1 MYRSRLLTFCFLF
14 LAALTYGQGFLKVF
28 PEAASSANALIATS
42 DGGYFLAG
50 EKTDAQVVFIARTDA
65 NGQTIWQSNLALN
78 QSRAIA
84 AAASPDGGFVLLLE
98 NYQDNGLLRNALLK
112 LNAFGIVEWTTVLP
126 NGNISNG
133 LNDLQV
139 LPDGSVVA
147 VGNTRDINF
156 DTRGWLVKC
165 DPSGAVLLDKVF
177 GIKQQLVKKLVVLP
191 GGDLAVAGFFQNY
204 YLARLDANGDPVWEN
219 TFSYPGNQIVYDLLL
234 TQDGQLALLGTSP
247 GLSTLKI
254 QVLKVGLNG
263 HLIWNSGYVPFPNN
277 SNALPVLN
285 TFAQAS
291 NGHFYIPFWGFI
303 DDPLDTP
310 LEIMELSENGVALG
324 KLNLGLS
331 GNAKDILATTDQRLV
346 LTGNNNGVPTNAML
360 LKTDLQGQFSRN
372 VISGHTY
379 LDIDVDCALTPGEMP
394 LADFIVKAENAQGE
408 VFYHKTDDTGLYEIL
423 VTEGDFTLTTYPA
436 FALPEF
442 YDPCITPVITVSGV
456 NQQVAAPDIMQQPEG
471 VCPALS
477 LEIGNT
483 IMRRCL
489 PIAVRVEWC
498 NTGTLMASDMQ
509 IRFLKNP
516 MLVYQSSSL
525 PIAAQLGDTLVF
537 NVGDIPVGDCG
548 VLNLQLL
555 VDCDAKINDVI
566 CMEAYLV
573 PDQSC
578 LPPNPDWDGSKIE
591 VTGFCTGSEIE
602 FTIKNTGLGNMT
614 QGAEYVIIE
623 DEIMYQ
629 QGLVQLNAQQE
640 MSTVRI
646 PLPEDSCFAL
656 RVFPNQTTLLEHPV
670 AVVAN
675 CTADGNLGL
684 LLALGNLEQSPVAAT
699 RCDQVVGSF
708 DPNDK
713 IGFPLG
719 ITSRHYIER
728 GQEIDYRIRF
738 QNTGNDTAFLVRI
751 LDTLPATL
759 DPTSIRPHTASHDY
773 TWDLSAN
780 GVLSFTF
787 PNILLVDSS
796 TNEPGSHGYIWF
808 KISQKPNLPDGTII
822 ENNAAIYF
830 DFNEPVIT
838 APSQHT
844 IGRPLTVSTNEL
856 ATPTVLEV
864 EVTPNPATDLV
875 SFRLPGH
882 RPPEPLEWS
891 LYDPLGNKIAGQEFQ
906 GQQLIYHVD
915 HLPQG
920 IYFWQ
925 ISLNGKTLNR
935 GRVYKG

>member
-1 MYRSRLLTFCFLF
+1 MYRSRLLTFCFLL
-14 LAALTYGQGFLKVF
+14 LAVLSYGQGFLKVF
-28 PEAASSANALIATS
+28 PEVASSANAVISAM

-50 EKTDAQVVFIARTDA
+50 EKADTKAVFIARTDA
-65 NGQTIWQSNLALN
+65 TGQTLWQFNLSLN

-84 AAASPDGGFVLLLE
+84 AAGSPDGGFVLLLE
-98 NYQDNGLLRNALLK
+98 NYQDNGLLRNVILK
-112 LNAFGIVEWTTVLP
+112 LNTSGAIEWTTILP

-133 LNDLQV
+133 LNDMQV

-165 DPSGAVLLDKVF
+165 DASGAVLLDKVF
-177 GIKQQLVKKLVVLP
+177 GIEQQLIKKLVLLP

-204 YLARLDANGDPVWEN
+204 YLARLNANGDPVWEN
-219 TFSYPGNQIVYDLLL
+219 TFNFPGNQTVYDLLL

-254 QVLKVGLNG
+254 QLLKVGLNG
-263 HLIWNSGYVPFPNN
+263 QLIWNSGYVPFPNN
-277 SNALPVLN
+277 SDALPVLN
-285 TFAQAS
+285 TFTQAP

-310 LEIMELSENGVALG
+310 MEVLQLSENGVALG
-324 KLNLGLS
+324 KFNLGLS
-331 GNAKDILATTDQRLV
+331 GNVKDILATADQRLV

-360 LKTDLQGQFSRN
+360 LKTNLQGQFSRN
-372 VISGHTY
+372 IISGHMY
-379 LDIDVDCALTPGEMP
+379 LDIDVDCALTPGETP

-408 VFYHKTDDTGLYEIL
+408 IFYHKTDDNGLYEIL

-442 YDPCITPVITVSGV
+442 YEPCMAPVIAVSGV
-456 NQQVAAPDIMQQPEG
+456 NQQITAPDIMQQPQG
-471 VCPALS
+471 ACPALS
-477 LEIGNT
+477 LEVGNT
-483 IMRRCL
+483 ILRRCT
-489 PIAVRVEWC
+489 PTAIRVEWC
-498 NTGTLMASDMQ
+498 NTGTMLASDMQ
-509 IRFLKNP
+509 IRFLKSP
-516 MLVYQSSSL
+516 LLVYQSSSL

-537 NVGDIPVGDCG
+537 NIGDILVGDCG

-555 VDCDAKINDVI
+555 VDCNVNINDVL
-566 CMEAYLV
+566 CMEAFLV

-578 LPPNPDWDGSKIE
+578 LPPNPEWDGSKIE
-591 VTGFCTGSEIE
+591 VTGFCTGSDIE

-629 QGLVQLNAQQE
+629 QGLVQLNALQE
-640 MSTVRI
+640 MTTVRI

-656 RVFPNQTTLLEHPV
+656 RVFPNQTTLMERPV

-684 LLALGNLEQSPVAAT
+684 LLALGNLEQSPVVAT
-699 RCDQVVGSF
+699 RCDQVFGPY

-713 IGFPLG
+713 TGFPLG
-719 ITSRHYIER
+719 ITPNHYIER

-759 DPTSIRPHTASHDY
+759 DPATIRPHISSHDY
-773 TWDLSAN
+773 TWDLSAD

-787 PNILLVDSS
+787 PNIRLVDST

-808 KISQKPNLPDGTII
+808 KISQMPGLPDGTII
-822 ENNAAIYF
+822 DNTAAIYF
-830 DFNEPVIT
+830 DFNEPILT
-838 APSQHT
+838 PPSLHT
-844 IGRPLTVSTNEL
+844 IGRPLTVATKEL
-856 ATPTVLEV
+856 VTPTVLEV

-875 SFRLPGH
+875 SFRLPGD
-882 RPPEPLEWS
+882 RPLGPLEWS

-906 GQQLIYHVD
+906 GQQLSYSVN
-915 HLPQG
+915 HLSQG

-925 ISLNGKTLNR
+925 ISQDGKTLNR